1 MPAPTA
7 PLPLPAQ
14 LGERVLREQ
23 VASAYATIGSATVA
37 DAALALAVSAGC
49 AWLTQR
55 AAPLVWLLLHLAQTL
70 RYPLLGAYAKDA
82 GAAQPATFWAR
93 RYVREV
99 AINST
104 VWGLAPWFMLPP
116 GNTALTALF
125 VLIVLGLCTAGM
137 ASVAPLRRAIW
148 AYCCPMVIG
157 LATALLWHGTAF
169 DMTAAGCALAYL
181 VVTLRFAGQQHRLLT
196 TSLTARFENE
206 ALAEQL
212 AQQVS
217 LTQQSSDEKTRFLAT
232 ASHDLRQPVHA
243 IALFGA
249 VLEKELHD
257 HPQHDNAQRLMRAV
271 QALGHSLDAMLDVSR
286 LDAGDVTPACAV
298 VPLNTVFNA
307 LSQTFAARAD
317 ERGLQLRLRATP
329 LWARTDPELLTRLVA
344 NLVDNALKYTPQGGV
359 LVMARERGT
368 EAWIDVRDTGIGIAA
383 EHQAQVFEEFYQID
397 NPGRDRARG
406 LGMGLSIVR
415 RLSVLLDHPVLLR
428 SLPGRGSRFRV
439 VLPVAPPQ
447 PVDALLAQPPPRWTD
462 TASMLLQDDALPRR
476 VLLVD
481 DEADIGVAM
490 TALMRAVGVSVTH
503 VADGAQAHAALIEAR
518 ARQQPF
524 DALICDL
531 RLADGADGLALART
545 LRHQHSRTLP
555 TLLVT
560 GETAPTPLQRVRDSG
575 LPVLFKPVTADAL
588 LLALARTVRA
598 D

>member
-329 LWARTDPELLTRLVA
+329 LWARSDRELLQRLLA
-344 NLVDNALKYTPQGGV
+344 NLIENALKYTQHGGV
-359 LVMARERGT
+359 LVVARARGT
-368 EAWIDVRDTGIGIAA
+368 SVWIDVVDTGIGIAPQ
-383 EHQAQVFEEFYQID
+383 HQDQVFAEFYQVD
-397 NPGRDRARG
+397 NPGRDRALG

-415 RLSVLLDHPVLLR
+415 RLSLLLDHPMQLR
-428 SLPGRGSRFRV
+428 SHPGHGSRFRV
-439 VLPVAPPQ
+439 VLPVAPSVPT
-447 PVDALLAQPPPRWTD
+447 PVRRRGHA
-462 TASMLLQDDALPRR
+462 ASPASVPHGAR
-476 VLLVD
+476 VLLVEDED
-481 DEADIGVAM
+481 DI
-490 TALMRAVGVSVTH
+490 
-503 VADGAQAHAALIEAR
+503 AQAMQALLQAQGLQLAR
-518 ARQQPF
+518 ASTPEQAHQLLDAAQAAGQPF

-531 RLADGADGLALART
+531 RLANGADGLALALS
-545 LRHQHSRTLP
+545 LRGQGDGALP
-555 TLLVT
+555 TLLIT
-560 GETAPTPLQRVRDSG
+560 GETAPTALQRVRETG
-575 LPVLFKPVTADAL
+575 LPVLFKPVAAPTL
-588 LLALARTVRA
+588 LEALAQALPPTLRP
-598 D
+598 

>member
-37 DAALALAVSAGC
+37 DAALALAVSAGY

-93 RYVREV
+93 RYVHEV

-383 EHQAQVFEEFYQID
+383 ADMDKVMQPFGQVSNSQSRSHI
-397 NPGRDRARG
+397 GWG
-406 LGMGLSIVR
+406 LGLTISKSLAEINRG
-415 RLSVLLDHPVLLR
+415 RLVLD
-428 SLPGRGSRFRV
+428 SEIGAGTTASV
-439 VLPVAPPQ
+439 VLPP
-447 PVDALLAQPPPRWTD
+447 
-462 TASMLLQDDALPRR
+462 
-476 VLLVD
+476 
-481 DEADIGVAM
+481 
-490 TALMRAVGVSVTH
+490 
-503 VADGAQAHAALIEAR
+503 
-518 ARQQPF
+518 
-524 DALICDL
+524 
-531 RLADGADGLALART
+531 ALA
-545 LRHQHSRTLP
+545 
-555 TLLVT
+555 
-560 GETAPTPLQRVRDSG
+560 A
-575 LPVLFKPVTADAL
+575 KAA
-588 LLALARTVRA
+588 
-598 D
+598 

>member
-359 LVMARERGT
+359 LVMARERGA
-368 EAWIDVRDTGIGIAA
+368 EVWIDVRDTGIGIAA

-397 NPGRDRARG
+397 NPGREVWAWACRSCAGCRCCSTTRFCCARC
-406 LGMGLSIVR
+406 R
-415 RLSVLLDHPVLLR
+415 
-428 SLPGRGSRFRV
+428 
-439 VLPVAPPQ
+439 
-447 PVDALLAQPPPRWTD
+447 DAA
-462 TASMLLQDDALPRR
+462 
-476 VLLVD
+476 
-481 DEADIGVAM
+481 ADFA
-490 TALMRAVGVSVTH
+490 
-503 VADGAQAHAALIEAR
+503 
-518 ARQQPF
+518 
-524 DALICDL
+524 
-531 RLADGADGLALART
+531 
-545 LRHQHSRTLP
+545 
-555 TLLVT
+555 
-560 GETAPTPLQRVRDSG
+560 
-575 LPVLFKPVTADAL
+575 
-588 LLALARTVRA
+588 
-598 D
+598 

>member
-55 AAPLVWLLLHLAQTL
+55 VAPLVWLLLHLAQTL

-286 LDAGDVTPACAV
+286 LDAGDVTPARAV

-368 EAWIDVRDTGIGIAA
+368 EVWIDVRDTGIGIAA

-439 VLPVAPPQ
+439 VLPVASPQ
-447 PVDALLAQPPPRWTD
+447 PVDALLAQAPPRWTD

-481 DEADIGVAM
+481 DEGDIGVAM

-518 ARQQPF
+518 ARQQPL
-524 DALICDL
+524 D
-531 RLADGADGLALART
+531 RK
-545 LRHQHSRTLP
+545 S
-555 TLLVT
+555 V
-560 GETAPTPLQRVRDSG
+560 V
-575 LPVLFKPVTADAL
+575 
-588 LLALARTVRA
+588 
-598 D
+598 

>member
-55 AAPLVWLLLHLAQTL
+55 VAPLVWLLLHLAQTL
-70 RYPLLGAYAKDA
+70 RYPLLGAYAKNA

-286 LDAGDVTPACAV
+286 LDAGDVTPARAV

-359 LVMARERGT
+359 LVMAR
-368 EAWIDVRDTGIGIAA
+368 
-383 EHQAQVFEEFYQID
+383 
-397 NPGRDRARG
+397 DRARG

-439 VLPVAPPQ
+439 VLPVASPQ
-447 PVDALLAQPPPRWTD
+447 PVDALLAQAPPRWTD

-481 DEADIGVAM
+481 DEGDIGVAM